1 MWPFKK
7 RNQFRDLSDAEKKE
21 RTRIFVLD
29 DQPQTELLEYSER
42 HGWQIRYSDRLKSFD
57 DPCIIDSHIIC
68 IDINGVGSEL
78 GKKSGLD
85 VAYSIKTQ
93 HPEKKVIIYS
103 TQPISDFFHPVN
115 EILDRRIYKQGDF
128 EPFISAFKEFST
140 EIFSW
145 KNVVRIFYDKTKDYL
160 PPSITYA
167 IFEDKMNQI
176 PQKGLELS
184 ASQVAEII
192 GLSIPIVKEFIPL
205 LLNVTKVEK

>member
-7 RNQFRDLSDAEKKE
+7 KNQFRELSEAEKKE
-21 RTRIFVLD
+21 RTRIFILD
-29 DQPQTELLEYSER
+29 DQQQNELIAYSER
-42 HGWQIRYSDRLKSFD
+42 HGWHIRYSDRLNSFD
-57 DPCIIDSHIIC
+57 DPCIVDSHIIC

-103 TQPISDFFHPVN
+103 TQPISEFFHPVN

-128 EPFISAFKEFST
+128 EPFISAFKEFSA

-145 KNVVRIFYDKTKDYL
+145 NNVVSIFYERTKDYL
-160 PPSITYA
+160 PPNITYS
-167 IFEDKMNQI
+167 IFRERMNQI
-176 PQKGLELS
+176 PQKGLDLN
-184 ASQVAEII
+184 ASQVANVL
-192 GLSIPIVKEFIPL
+192 GLSIVIAKEFLPL
-205 LLNVTKVEK
+205 LLNGAKVE